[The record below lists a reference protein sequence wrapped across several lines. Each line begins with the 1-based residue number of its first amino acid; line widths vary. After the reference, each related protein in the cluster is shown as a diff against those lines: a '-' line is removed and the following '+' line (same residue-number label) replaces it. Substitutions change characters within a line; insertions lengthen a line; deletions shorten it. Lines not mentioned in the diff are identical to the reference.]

1 MSRIPFPTPETMTPA
16 QREVYDAVVKGPRG
30 KLVGPLR
37 AALHRPDL
45 AAVWQQFGAI
55 LRYDSCMPPRL
66 TELAIIVT
74 ARRWNSQL
82 EWQVHAADA
91 AKGGLS
97 AEVIAALK
105 DGKTP
110 VFKDADEAAVYEFA
124 RELQTTS
131 TVSDQTYAKVCD
143 RWGPVGVVE
152 LTTLIGYYT
161 LVSMTLNAHQ
171 VPLPD
176 GVTPPLTPAGTPNA
190 PELSAIAPGK
200 LAS

>member
-1 MSRIPFPTPETMTPA
+1 MTPA

-45 AAVWQQFGAI
+45 AAVWQKFGAI
-55 LRYDSCMPPRL
+55 LRYDSSMPPRL

-91 AKGGLS
+91 AKGGL
-97 AEVIAALK
+97 ADDIIAALK
-105 DGKTP
+105 EGKSP
-110 VFKDADEAAVYEFA
+110 FFKDPDEAAVYEFA

-131 TVSDQTYAKVCD
+131 TVSDETYAKVRD

-161 LVSMTLNAHQ
+161 LVSMTLNAHE

-176 GVTPPLTPAGTPNA
+176 GVLPPLTPAGSPGA
-190 PELSAIAPGK
+190 PQLSAIAPGK
-200 LAS
+200 LG